1 MNKYIFFSYYDWLL
15 LIENYIENKHRHH
28 ERDIFFVYNYVK
40 VENNSLFICYALIYY
55 SYLKIILWNNVVLYL
70 TLKNIETVEIEDKIG
85 RHMVFN
91 FKKFHL
97 IHSVLKYWLSKL
109 CLIETP
115 IIQTIIYPRQLLD
128 HRIIHVFNLNYDYI
142 LGHNRI

>member
-40 VENNSLFICYALIYY
+40 VGNNSLFICYALIYY

-91 FKKFHL
+91 FKKFNSFNSFSVKIL
-97 IHSVLKYWLSKL
+97 TIQTLLNWNADHSNDYLS
-109 CLIETP
+109 
-115 IIQTIIYPRQLLD
+115 QTIIGP
-128 HRIIHVFNLNYDYI
+128 
-142 LGHNRI
+142 